1 MAGAVFCNPTLPSC
15 RDSAMPVE
23 NKARQLAN
31 QNDTDGRVPMNPC
44 FTCGHRPECLCN
56 LGSAANLAS
65 STQMLEQALHSVLSV
80 LTVTGSRTPSRLKVR
95 AFRSSHQF
103 QRSRGL

>member
-44 FTCGHRPECLCN
+44 LP
-56 LGSAANLAS
+56 
-65 STQMLEQALHSVLSV
+65 V
-80 LTVTGSRTPSRLKVR
+80 VTGPSAFAIWGRRQTLLPALKCWSKR
-95 AFRSSHQF
+95 CTRSSLSSPSLVAELL
-103 QRSRGL
+103 RA